1 MKNIIKKWRFW
12 VIIIVVIIAI
22 VIIYNGTKSS
32 DTQTVDISSITI
44 QEGYEDISINADAW
58 LVTNGYV
65 NADIV
70 REDATFE
77 ALPSLIEF
85 VISDENIVK
94 VNEIR
99 FDDSQQYQY
108 TNTVTCELEGV
119 NNGTTTGFFQTK
131 DGNVKSG
138 TINITVTG
146 VESVSE
152 TTSKQNITDMDLE
165 DAVNYVI
172 ETSNA
177 EKNEEPKIYQEG
189 NTEVDIYLKT
199 QVGLSNSGTV
209 SSMHLDAKRIL
220 EQLQNRSDIDTIV
233 LSWDMQSTD
242 VYGNNKDINVM
253 VITMS
258 KETLNKI
265 NFDNFNIENFPDVA
279 DEYYL
284 AAQLKQ

>member
-1 MKNIIKKWRFW
+1 MKKLVKKWWFW

-22 VIIYNGTKSS
+22 VIIYNGSKSN

-77 ALPSLIEF
+77 ALPDLIEF
-85 VISDENIVK
+85 VVSDENIVE

-99 FDDSQQYQY
+99 FDDYQQYQY
-108 TNTVTCELEGV
+108 TNTVTCELEAV

-131 DGNVKSG
+131 DGTIKSG
-138 TINITVTG
+138 TVNITVTG
-146 VESVSE
+146 VESATE
-152 TTSKQNITDMDLE
+152 TTSKQNITEMDLD
-165 DAVNYVI
+165 DAVNYAI

-177 EKNEEPKIYQEG
+177 EKNEEPKIYQED

-209 SSMHLDAKRIL
+209 SSMHLDAQRIL

-242 VYGNNKDINVM
+242 VYGNSKDINVM
-253 VITMS
+253 VITIS